1 VVFSLK
7 VFGYSFE
14 EALAL
19 GIALHVTLFI
29 LPVIIS
35 LVIVTTEID
44 RYYRTHKKYSPSD
57 MGRQG
62 TIEKSIYFCK
72 KMY

>member
-1 VVFSLK
+1 MVFSLK

-35 LVIVTTEID
+35 LVIVTTERIGITALIKNI
-44 RYYRTHKKYSPSD
+44 RRVTWA
-57 MGRQG
+57 GREQ
-62 TIEKSIYFCK
+62 
-72 KMY
+72 